1 MKRARKDAGPARLV
15 DLLQRNTHTSARC
28 VGVSQSASDGMAA
41 GEQDALIV
49 REITP
54 SLISYLGKKD
64 EEEEKDANGR
74 ERKRR
79 DVNSARECVC
89 PRRQSQ

>member
-1 MKRARKDAGPARLV
+1 MSERAIDERQLCMKRARKDAGPARLV

-54 SLISYLGKKD
+54 SLLSYLGKKD
-64 EEEEKDANGR
+64 EEEEKER
-74 ERKRR
+74 ERTREEK
-79 DVNSARECVC
+79 ARCK
-89 PRRQSQ
+89 